1 MNQFNQPNTPMNP
14 INIENLMS
22 RMQQE
27 DMRNKKLMKG
37 IFVLYLALSIMYT
50 LFLVINPDAELTL
63 IDRIAGL
70 CYVVAFLLGSLYF
83 RREYA
88 MYKNMNYTLPLM
100 QLLEKT
106 EKRYRFFSRK
116 WLPVSGV
123 IILINIGVSLSFWHQ
138 STKWIGNTWQDML
151 ITEAIFWTIV
161 LVSGYIGYLRW
172 KARSYPIWKDTKSLL
187 DELKDET
194 S

>member
-14 INIENLMS
+14 INIENLLS

-27 DMRNKKLMKG
+27 DTRNKKLMKG
-37 IFVLYLALSIMYT
+37 VFILYMVMSIMYA
-50 LFLVINPDAELTL
+50 LFLVVNPDPDLSL
-63 IDRIAGL
+63 IDRISGL
-70 CYVVAFLLGSLYF
+70 CYVFAFLLGSLYF
-83 RREYA
+83 RREYT
-88 MYKNMNYTLPLM
+88 MYKNMDYTLPLM

-123 IILINIGVSLSFWHQ
+123 ILLINIGISLSFWHQ

-172 KARSYPIWKDTKSLL
+172 KARSYPIWKDAKSLL
-187 DELKDET
+187 DELKD

>member
-14 INIENLMS
+14 INIENLLS
-22 RMQQE
+22 RMQHE
-27 DMRNKKLMKG
+27 DTRNKKLMKG
-37 IFVLYLALSIMYT
+37 VFILYMVMSIMYA
-50 LFLVINPDAELTL
+50 LFLVVNPDPDLSL
-63 IDRIAGL
+63 IDRISGL
-70 CYVVAFLLGSLYF
+70 CYVFAFLLGSLYF
-83 RREYA
+83 RREYT
-88 MYKNMNYTLPLM
+88 MYKNMDYTLPLM

-123 IILINIGVSLSFWHQ
+123 IILINIGISLSFWHQ

-187 DELKDET
+187 DELKD

>member
-1 MNQFNQPNTPMNP
+1 MNP
-14 INIENLMS
+14 INIENLLS

-37 IFVLYLALSIMYT
+37 VFVIYLVLSIVYA
-50 LFLVINPDAELTL
+50 LFLVVNPDPDLSL
-63 IDRIAGL
+63 IDRISGL
-70 CYVVAFLLGSLYF
+70 CYVFAFLLGSLYF
-83 RREYA
+83 RREYT
-88 MYKNMNYTLPLM
+88 MYKNMDYTLPLM

-116 WLPVSGV
+116 WLPVTGV
-123 IILINIGVSLSFWHQ
+123 VVLINVGISLSLWHRPTMWNG
-138 STKWIGNTWQDML
+138 STLERMI
-151 ITEAIFWTIV
+151 ITEAIFWTVMFI
-161 LVSGYIGYLRW
+161 SGYIGYLRW

>member
-1 MNQFNQPNTPMNP
+1 MNQFNQANTPMNP
-14 INIENLMS
+14 INIENLLS

-27 DMRNKKLMKG
+27 DTRNKKLMKG
-37 IFVLYLALSIMYT
+37 VFILYMVMSIMYA
-50 LFLVINPDAELTL
+50 LFLVVNPDPDLSL
-63 IDRIAGL
+63 IDRISGL
-70 CYVVAFLLGSLYF
+70 CYVFAFLLGSLYF
-83 RREYA
+83 RREYT
-88 MYKNMNYTLPLM
+88 MYKNMDYTLPLM